1 MERTE
6 IDGVPVLWAQ
16 GPAPLS
22 ATLIFGC
29 GGQDEIFRTI
39 GVTHL
44 VEHLAMS
51 GLPRVH
57 HDRNAS
63 VDLHTTQFT
72 ATGRPE
78 QIVTF
83 LDAVCR
89 ALADLPLDRI
99 QKEAGVLAAE
109 GGAYTDPTVAA
120 LLTRRFGVHGPGL
133 APWTGPGF
141 DRISAEDVR
150 AHAARFFVAGNAV
163 LVLTGPPPEGLRL
176 PLPAGPRAEHPTAT
190 PLPAQS
196 GPAWS
201 EHLVPAV
208 GAAVLGRRGAAWV
221 LGMSVLAERL
231 ERIARHHHGLSYEVS
246 GETVPGDG
254 DTALYAITVDARE
267 GQEAEVAR
275 LLWAELNRM
284 AEQGPT
290 EEELAEEREAVREAY
305 QDPRFLELELLET
318 ATREL
323 FGRPYLSPDDRLA
336 RCDAITSD
344 EVREIFRAALPT
356 TQLVVPCGVTVDL
369 PGVAEHACVD
379 GRQLPP
385 GRLFQPPALAKVF
398 SREARVLR
406 LVLTD
411 DGLALRD
418 PDGDVHRIRFAEVVG
433 VEEDGAERTV
443 FGAHG
448 CIINVDPELFK
459 GAEAAVRAVD
469 AAVPAQLRYH
479 RSALVGRD

>member
-22 ATLIFGC
+22 ATLVFGC
-29 GGQDEIFRTI
+29 GGQDETFRTI

-57 HDRNAS
+57 HDRNAC
-63 VDLHTTQFT
+63 VDLQTTQFT

-89 ALADLPLDRI
+89 ALGDLPMDRI

-109 GGAYTDPTVAA
+109 GGAYADPTVAA
-120 LLTRRFGVHGPGL
+120 LLTRRFGVRGPGL
-133 APWTGPGF
+133 APWNGPGF
-141 DRISAEDVR
+141 DRISADDVR
-150 AHAARFFVAGNAV
+150 AYAARFFTAGNAV

-176 PLPAGPRAEHPTAT
+176 PLPAGPRAQHPAVAPVPT
-190 PLPAQS
+190 S
-196 GPAWS
+196 GPQWS
-201 EHLVPAV
+201 EHVVPAV
-208 GAAVLGRRGAAWV
+208 GAALLGEHSATWS

-231 ERIARHHHGLSYEVS
+231 EQIARHHHGLSYEVS
-246 GETVPGDG
+246 GDTVPYDG
-254 DTALYAITVDARE
+254 DAMLYAITVDARE

-275 LLWAELNRM
+275 LLWAELTRM

-290 EEELAEEREAVREAY
+290 EEELAEEAEAAREAY
-305 QDPRFLELELLET
+305 QDPRFGEVELLGA

-323 FGRPYLSPDDRLA
+323 FGQPYLPPAERLA
-336 RCDAITSD
+336 RREAVTPED
-344 EVREIFRAALPT
+344 VRRVFRAALGT
-356 TQLVVPCGVTVDL
+356 AHLVVPCGVSVDL
-369 PGVAEHACVD
+369 PGVAGHACTD
-379 GRQLPP
+379 GRELPS

-398 SREARVLR
+398 SREARALR

-418 PDGDVHRIRFAEVVG
+418 PDGDVHRVRFAEVVG

-443 FGAHG
+443 FGSHG

-459 GAEAAVRAVD
+459 GAEAAVQAVD
-469 AAVPAQLRYH
+469 AAVPAQLRYR
-479 RSALVGRD
+479 RSELVGED